1 VNIKSV
7 PYVYMPDYRDLMFDH
22 FDYASINEFVFI
34 ADDKYAGKK
43 LVNVC
48 GIDGKYLGMVHADNL
63 HEII

>member
-1 VNIKSV
+1 
-7 PYVYMPDYRDLMFDH
+7 MPDYRDLMFDH